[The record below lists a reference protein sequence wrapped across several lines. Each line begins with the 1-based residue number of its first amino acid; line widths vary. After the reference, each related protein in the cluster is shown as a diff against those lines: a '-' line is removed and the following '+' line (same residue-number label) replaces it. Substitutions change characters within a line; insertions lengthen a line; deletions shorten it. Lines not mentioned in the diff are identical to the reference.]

1 MTDNIL
7 HKLIYFFTYKQDKSL
22 VRHTLLAVQ
31 GAEALPLSLELVSV
45 VALSGVAVG
54 RDPRVDLWCE
64 FDLLLLLEVKG
75 GQIGKFG

>member
-1 MTDNIL
+1 M
-7 HKLIYFFTYKQDKSL
+7 
-22 VRHTLLAVQ
+22 Q

-45 VALSGVAVG
+45 VALSGVAVD

>member
-1 MTDNIL
+1 MTDRIL
-7 HKLIYFFTYKQDKSL
+7 HKLIYLLHIKQDKNL
-22 VRHTLLAVQ
+22 VQHTLLAVQ
-31 GAEALPLSLELVSV
+31 GAEALPLSLELISV